1 MFGILFFLI
10 GILGEYIGMIYD
22 EVKGRPQFIV
32 DELIGIE
39 KND

>member
-1 MFGILFFLI
+1 
-10 GILGEYIGMIYD
+10 MIYD